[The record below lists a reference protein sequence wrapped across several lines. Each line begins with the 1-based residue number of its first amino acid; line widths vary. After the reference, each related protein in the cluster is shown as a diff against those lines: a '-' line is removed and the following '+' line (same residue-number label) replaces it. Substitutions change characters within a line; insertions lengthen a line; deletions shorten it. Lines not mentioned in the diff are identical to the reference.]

1 MAAIIRRA
9 LAAAV
14 MDLGDDEVEV
24 VLSTAGLARD
34 GHVLVPAGCDLTSY
48 RRNPI
53 ILWQHQ
59 PEEPVGT
66 ASDIAVQGDKIVARI
81 KFAPLGV
88 SETADRIRGLV
99 KGGVINAVSVGFEVQ
114 DGEPLDATKPRAGQR
129 FTQWE
134 LLEASFVSV
143 PADTGAVV
151 TARALEDMEH
161 HRMTETNTRAAD
173 DLRKRM
179 LVASPPA
186 FGHRGLSACANLAW
200 LLMELG
206 WLHDDAK
213 WESEIEGDGSKV
225 PTMLGE
231 VLMGLGATLIAM
243 TQEEVA
249 ELLAGHDVDV
259 GDDGDDDA
267 SGERNASPR
276 LRAWRAV
283 MRANTRTG
291 KVLSS
296 KNKELLLSA
305 HDKIDEGREMLR
317 AFIED
322 TDTTDV
328 QTEDGDGDGDSGGSE
343 NDRAALSADFR
354 RREIAILELSSVA

>member
-1 MAAIIRRA
+1 
-9 LAAAV
+9 
-14 MDLGDDEVEV
+14 
-24 VLSTAGLARD
+24 
-34 GHVLVPAGCDLTSY
+34 
-48 RRNPI
+48 
-53 ILWQHQ
+53 
-59 PEEPVGT
+59 
-66 ASDIAVQGDKIVARI
+66 
-81 KFAPLGV
+81 
-88 SETADRIRGLV
+88 
-99 KGGVINAVSVGFEVQ
+99 
-114 DGEPLDATKPRAGQR
+114 
-129 FTQWE
+129 
-134 LLEASFVSV
+134 
-143 PADTGAVV
+143 
-151 TARALEDMEH
+151 
-161 HRMTETNTRAAD
+161 MTETNTRAAD

-328 QTEDGDGDGDSGGSE
+328 QTEDGDGDSGGSE

>member
-1 MAAIIRRA
+1 MANVIRRA

-14 MDLGDDEVEV
+14 TDLGDDEVEV

-53 ILWQHQ
+53 ILWQHM

-66 ASDIAVQGDKIVARI
+66 ASDIAVQGDKIVARV

-88 SETADRIRGLV
+88 SDTADRIRGLV
-99 KGGVINAVSVGFEVQ
+99 KGGVINAVSVGFEVR
-114 DGEPLDATKPRAGQR
+114 DGEPLDATKPRAGQK
-129 FTQWE
+129 FTAWE

-161 HRMTETNTRAAD
+161 TRMTETNTRALDA
-173 DLRKRM
+173 LRKRM
-179 LVASPPA
+179 LTADPA
-186 FGHRGLSACANLAW
+186 PLGKRGLSACADLAFY
-200 LLMELG
+200 LMYLG

-213 WESEIEGDGSKV
+213 WEAEIEGDGSKV
-225 PTMLGE
+225 PAMLGE
-231 VLMGLGATLIAM
+231 ALTALGATLIAM

-249 ELLAGHDVDV
+249 ELLDGHDVEV
-259 GDDGDDDA
+259 GDDGADADDA
-267 SGERNASPR
+267 GERAVSPR
-276 LRAWRAV
+276 LRAWRKLMSANK
-283 MRANTRTG
+283 RAG
-291 KVLSS
+291 KVLSA
-296 KNKELLLSA
+296 KNKELLVQA

-328 QTEDGDGDGDSGGSE
+328 QTEDGDGDSGGTE

-354 RREIAILELSSVA
+354 RREIAILELSTVA